1 MTDYYE
7 LLGVDADAGKD
18 DIRAAYREQLEGA
31 DQSAR
36 AKLNKAWNVLS
47 DPVQRG
53 RYDEARAEGW
63 LDADDADEAEDTAAP
78 PPPRS
83 RAARS
88 AAGSAKSR
96 APARPPLEPTLTLPE
111 GMRFAEPRARNMAL
125 LTDIV
130 VLIVIFVATN
140 FAGVAVIKNQYPT
153 ETDNISRYVKIVDK
167 ADKAES
173 KANDA
178 KNAADDA
185 VKKEKAK
192 SSPDQAKIDAQQAKA
207 DAAAADAKS
216 AKARSDRFQKKVTA
230 EQKKLQGPY
239 LIMIGV
245 IVLLCLA
252 YTVPMSAMTGQTL
265 GKRLQHIRLVRV
277 DGSPAGWGGSF
288 AHFAVPIV
296 VAVGLQGVLGPLAFL
311 LGLGAVLWN
320 LRDRNHQGVHDK
332 MAKTI
337 VVAADPIGS

>member
-63 LDADDADEAEDTAAP
+63 LGDAEENEDGVAAP

-88 AAGSAKSR
+88 AAGAKSR
-96 APARPPLEPTLTLPE
+96 PPARPPLEPTLVLPE

-130 VLIVIFVATN
+130 VLIVIFIATN

-178 KNAADDA
+178 QKAADA
-185 VKKEKAK
+185 AIKQEKTSK
-192 SSPDQAKIDAQQAKA
+192 NPDQAKIEAQQAKA
-207 DAAAADAKS
+207 DAAAADAKR
-216 AKARSDRFQKKVTA
+216 AKARSDGYQKKVTA

-239 LIMIGV
+239 LVMIGV

-296 VAVGLQGVLGPLAFL
+296 IAVGLQGVLGPLAFL

-337 VVAADPIGS
+337 VVADG

>member
-31 DQSAR
+31 DQGAR

-47 DPVQRG
+47 DPVQRE
-53 RYDEARAEGW
+53 RYDEARSQGW
-63 LDADDADEAEDTAAP
+63 LDDADDAEHDDDAPP

-83 RAARS
+83 RAART
-88 AAGSAKSR
+88 AAAAKNR
-96 APARPPLEPTLTLPE
+96 PPARAPLEPTLALPV

-130 VLIVIFVATN
+130 VLIVIFIATN

-153 ETDNISRYVKIVDK
+153 ETDNISRYVKVVDK

-173 KANDA
+173 NANDA
-178 KNAADDA
+178 KSKADDA
-185 VKKEKAK
+185 VKAEKAK
-192 SSPDQAKIDAQQAKA
+192 KNPDQATIDAQQKKADDAASRAKA
-207 DAAAADAKS
+207 
-216 AKARSDRFQKKVTA
+216 AKARSDNYQKKVDA

-245 IVLLCLA
+245 IVLLCLL
-252 YTVPMSAMTGQTL
+252 YTVPMSATTGQTL

-296 VAVGLQGVLGPLAFL
+296 IAVGLQGVLGPLAFL

-337 VVAADPIGS
+337 VVADDSIGS

>member
-1 MTDYYE
+1 M
-7 LLGVDADAGKD
+7 
-18 DIRAAYREQLEGA
+18 
-31 DQSAR
+31 
-36 AKLNKAWNVLS
+36 
-47 DPVQRG
+47 P
-53 RYDEARAEGW
+53 
-63 LDADDADEAEDTAAP
+63 
-78 PPPRS
+78 
-83 RAARS
+83 ARS
-88 AAGSAKSR
+88 AAGSTKSR

-130 VLIVIFVATN
+130 VLIVIFIATN

-173 KANDA
+173 KANDEERGRRR
-178 KNAADDA
+178 
-185 VKKEKAK
+185 VKQEKAK
-192 SSPDQAKIDAQQAKA
+192 RARPGQDRG
-207 DAAAADAKS
+207 AAGQGGCGGADAKS

-239 LIMIGV
+239 LVMIGV